1 MKDEMNKIV
10 SELKQLNH
18 NMERLIAFV
27 KQTNKEA
34 KQINKEAPAD
44 QIGSNGEFGE
54 RIKSE
59 K

>member
-54 RIKSE
+54 RIK
-59 K
+59 